1 MNELSAGRI
10 ILFILGLISC
20 TVPVTSAIILY
31 FPLWMN
37 EGTGSVISGF
47 TLLLLM
53 GAMLPLWKSVKRILR
68 SPSAYVM
75 WFIAFMIFFMLA
87 KIADEMTVI
96 CFVGFVSNLIGAVF
110 FRASKIRLPRRDNE
124 NEGRI

>member
-10 ILFILGLISC
+10 ILFILGLIFC
-20 TVPVTSAIILY
+20 TVPVASAIILY

-47 TLLLLM
+47 TLLLLI

-75 WFIAFMIFFMLA
+75 WFIAFIIFFMLA

-110 FRASKIRLPRRDNE
+110 FKASKIRRLRRDNE

>member
-1 MNELSAGRI
+1 
-10 ILFILGLISC
+10 
-20 TVPVTSAIILY
+20 
-31 FPLWMN
+31 MN